1 MTSKVF
7 TAYLFII
14 SSFVVSQTTG
24 EKDSTATI
32 QTTSQTVEDT
42 TQVEPDQI
50 EKISTMVLANRIT
63 NVSGFERMII
73 GDLLGDEMMET
84 SAASM
89 VISEGQAKEA
99 MGANFDPNCFS
110 DSCAIS
116 IGKSFNLSN
125 VITFGIINVKK
136 IADSTDADTLLA
148 DADTLLA
155 DADTQLADADTQL
168 AVKDSILTATII
180 MKNFHIGTGQV
191 VSEMSFPFEGD
202 TDKVLMSA
210 RRMVWTAVGVE
221 PPPGRFPED
230 LIDDKENLKKRILNF
245 YYGTLLPWFQN
256 NPEMA
261 MAIGG
266 IAIITGGWLI
276 FGGGGDGG
284 GFDGPPDFPD
294 DPSSMVQL

>member
-1 MTSKVF
+1 
-7 TAYLFII
+7 
-14 SSFVVSQTTG
+14 
-24 EKDSTATI
+24 
-32 QTTSQTVEDT
+32 
-42 TQVEPDQI
+42 
-50 EKISTMVLANRIT
+50 MVLANRIT
-63 NVSGFERMII
+63 NVSGFERTII
-73 GDLLGDEMMET
+73 SDLLGDEMMET

-99 MGANFDPNCFS
+99 MGAAFDPNCFS

-125 VITFGIINVKK
+125 VITFGIINVRK
-136 IADSTDADTLLA
+136 IANPAQVDTL
-148 DADTLLA
+148 
-155 DADTQLADADTQL
+155 L
-168 AVKDSILTATII
+168 AVKDSLITATII
-180 MKNFHIGTGQV
+180 MKNFNIGTGEI
-191 VSEMSFPFEGD
+191 VSEMNFPFEGD
-202 TDKVLMSA
+202 ADKLLMSA
-210 RRMVWTAVGVE
+210 RRMVWSAVGVE

-276 FGGGGDGG
+276 FGGGGDDG
-284 GFDGPPDFPD
+284 GFDGPPEFPD
-294 DPSSMVQL
+294 DPSSMVRL

>member
-1 MTSKVF
+1 MTSKLF

-14 SSFVVSQTTG
+14 SSFVVSQTTV

-42 TQVEPDQI
+42 TQAVGDTTQVEPDQI
-50 EKISTMVLANRIT
+50 DKISTMILANRIT

-89 VISEGQAKEA
+89 VIGEGQAKEA
-99 MGANFDPNCFS
+99 MGSNFDPNCFS

-148 DADTLLA
+148 
-155 DADTQLADADTQL
+155 
-168 AVKDSILTATII
+168 VKDSILTATII

-202 TDKVLMSA
+202 TDKLLMTA
-210 RRMVWTAVGVE
+210 RRMVWSSVGVE

-230 LIDDKENLKKRILNF
+230 LIDNKVSIKKRILDF
-245 YYGTLLPWFQN
+245 YYGTILPWVQDN
-256 NPEMA
+256 REIA
-261 MAIGG
+261 MVIGG
-266 IAIITGGWLI
+266 IVLISGGWLI
-276 FGGGGDGG
+276 FGGGDGGG
-284 GFDGPPDFPD
+284 GFDGPPEFPD
-294 DPSSMVQL
+294 GPSSMVQL

>member
-1 MTSKVF
+1 MTSKLF

-24 EKDSTATI
+24 EKDSTATV

-42 TQVEPDQI
+42 TQAVGDTTQVEPDQI
-50 EKISTMVLANRIT
+50 DKISTMILANRIT

-148 DADTLLA
+148 
-155 DADTQLADADTQL
+155 
-168 AVKDSILTATII
+168 VKDSILTATII

-202 TDKVLMSA
+202 TDKLLMTA
-210 RRMVWTAVGVE
+210 RRMVWSAVGVE

-230 LIDDKENLKKRILNF
+230 LIDNKVSIKKRILDF
-245 YYGTLLPWFQN
+245 YYGTILPWVQDN
-256 NPEMA
+256 REIA
-261 MAIGG
+261 MVIGG
-266 IAIITGGWLI
+266 IVLISGGWLI
-276 FGGGGDGG
+276 FGGGDGGG
-284 GFDGPPDFPD
+284 GFDGPPEFPD
-294 DPSSMVQL
+294 GPSSMVQL

>member
-1 MTSKVF
+1 MTSKLF

-24 EKDSTATI
+24 EKDSTATV

-42 TQVEPDQI
+42 TQAVGDTTQVELDQI
-50 EKISTMVLANRIT
+50 DKISTMVLANRIT

-136 IADSTDADTLLA
+136 IASLKDLFNKPISTVDFITNKTSQIHKISSLIKKKGL
-148 DADTLLA
+148 TEVKIK
-155 DADTQLADADTQL
+155 
-168 AVKDSILTATII
+168 VKDKDNELVFKLKNKRLVDRKSINTLKNQDISTII
-180 MKNFHIGTGQV
+180 H
-191 VSEMSFPFEGD
+191 
-202 TDKVLMSA
+202 
-210 RRMVWTAVGVE
+210 
-221 PPPGRFPED
+221 
-230 LIDDKENLKKRILNF
+230 
-245 YYGTLLPWFQN
+245 
-256 NPEMA
+256 
-261 MAIGG
+261 
-266 IAIITGGWLI
+266 
-276 FGGGGDGG
+276 
-284 GFDGPPDFPD
+284 
-294 DPSSMVQL
+294 

>member
-1 MTSKVF
+1 VRKKHTIQMTSKLF

-24 EKDSTATI
+24 EKDSTATV

-42 TQVEPDQI
+42 TQAVGDTTQVEPDQI
-50 EKISTMVLANRIT
+50 DKISTMVLANRIT

-148 DADTLLA
+148 
-155 DADTQLADADTQL
+155 
-168 AVKDSILTATII
+168 VKDSILTATII

-202 TDKVLMSA
+202 TDKLLMTA
-210 RRMVWTAVGVE
+210 RRMVWSAVGVE

-230 LIDDKENLKKRILNF
+230 LIDNKVSIKKRILDF
-245 YYGTLLPWFQN
+245 YYGTILPWVQDN
-256 NPEMA
+256 REIA
-261 MAIGG
+261 MVIGG
-266 IAIITGGWLI
+266 IVLISGGWLI
-276 FGGGGDGG
+276 FGGGDDGG

-294 DPSSMVQL
+294 GPSSMVQL

>member
-1 MTSKVF
+1 MTSKLF

-24 EKDSTATI
+24 DKDSTATV

-42 TQVEPDQI
+42 TQVEADQI
-50 EKISTMVLANRIT
+50 DKISTMILANRIT

-148 DADTLLA
+148 
-155 DADTQLADADTQL
+155 
-168 AVKDSILTATII
+168 VKDSIITATII

-202 TDKVLMSA
+202 SDKLLLTA

-230 LIDDKENLKKRILNF
+230 LIDNKVSLKKRILDF
-245 YYGTLLPWFQN
+245 YYGTILPWVQDN
-256 NPEMA
+256 REIA
-261 MAIGG
+261 MVIGG
-266 IAIITGGWLI
+266 IVLISGGWLI
-276 FGGGGDGG
+276 FGGGDDGG

-294 DPSSMVQL
+294 GPSSMVQL

>member
-1 MTSKVF
+1 MTSKLF

-24 EKDSTATI
+24 EKDSTATV

-42 TQVEPDQI
+42 TQAVGDTTQVEPDQI
-50 EKISTMVLANRIT
+50 DKISTMVLANRIT

-148 DADTLLA
+148 
-155 DADTQLADADTQL
+155 
-168 AVKDSILTATII
+168 VKDSIITATII

-191 VSEMSFPFEGD
+191 VSEMTFPFEGD
-202 TDKVLMSA
+202 TDKLLMTA
-210 RRMVWTAVGVE
+210 RRMVWSAVGVE
-221 PPPGRFPED
+221 PPPGRFPDD
-230 LIDDKENLKKRILNF
+230 LIDNKVSIKNRILDF
-245 YYGTLLPWFQN
+245 YYGTILPWVQDN
-256 NPEMA
+256 REIA
-261 MAIGG
+261 MVIGG
-266 IAIITGGWLI
+266 IVLISGGWLI
-276 FGGGGDGG
+276 FGGGDDGG

-294 DPSSMVQL
+294 GPSSMVQL

>member
-24 EKDSTATI
+24 EKDSTATV

-42 TQVEPDQI
+42 TQAVGDTTQVEPDQI
-50 EKISTMVLANRIT
+50 DKISTMVLANRIT

-148 DADTLLA
+148 
-155 DADTQLADADTQL
+155 
-168 AVKDSILTATII
+168 VKDSILTATII

-202 TDKVLMSA
+202 TDKLLMTA
-210 RRMVWTAVGVE
+210 RRMVWSAVGVE

-230 LIDDKENLKKRILNF
+230 LIDNKVSIKKRILDF
-245 YYGTLLPWFQN
+245 YYGTILPWVQDN
-256 NPEMA
+256 REIA
-261 MAIGG
+261 MVIGG
-266 IAIITGGWLI
+266 IVLISGGWLI
-276 FGGGGDGG
+276 FGGGDDAG
-284 GFDGPPDFPD
+284 GFDGPPEFPD
-294 DPSSMVQL
+294 GPSSMVQL

>member
-1 MTSKVF
+1 MNLKKLLT
-7 TAYLFII
+7 YLVII
-14 SSFVVSQTTG
+14 SSFAFSQNAA
-24 EKDSTATI
+24 EKDSTIAV
-32 QTTSQTVEDT
+32 QTTSQAVEDT
-42 TQVEPDQI
+42 TQAVENTKQAVVDTSKVEPDQI
-50 EKISTMVLANRIT
+50 KKISTMVLANRIT
-63 NVSGFERMII
+63 NVSGFERTII

-99 MGANFDPNCFS
+99 MGAAFDPNCFS

-125 VITFGIINVKK
+125 VITFGIINVRK
-136 IADSTDADTLLA
+136 IANPAQVDTL
-148 DADTLLA
+148 
-155 DADTQLADADTQL
+155 L
-168 AVKDSILTATII
+168 AVKDSLITATII
-180 MKNFHIGTGQV
+180 MKNFNIGTGEI
-191 VSEMSFPFEGD
+191 VSEMNFPFEGD
-202 TDKVLMSA
+202 ADKLLMSA
-210 RRMVWTAVGVE
+210 RRMVWSAVGVE

-261 MAIGG
+261 MVIGG

-276 FGGGGDGG
+276 FGGGGEDG
-284 GFDGPPDFPD
+284 GFDGPPEFPD
-294 DPSSMVQL
+294 DPSSMVPL

>member
-1 MTSKVF
+1 MTSKLF

-24 EKDSTATI
+24 EKDSTATV

-42 TQVEPDQI
+42 TQAVGDTTQVEPDQI
-50 EKISTMVLANRIT
+50 DKISTMVLANRIT

-148 DADTLLA
+148 
-155 DADTQLADADTQL
+155 
-168 AVKDSILTATII
+168 VKDSILTATII

-202 TDKVLMSA
+202 TDKLLMTA
-210 RRMVWTAVGVE
+210 RRMVWSAVGVE

-230 LIDDKENLKKRILNF
+230 LIDNKVSIKKRILDF
-245 YYGTLLPWFQN
+245 YYGTILPWVQDN
-256 NPEMA
+256 REIA
-261 MAIGG
+261 MVIGG
-266 IAIITGGWLI
+266 IVLISGGWLI
-276 FGGGGDGG
+276 FGGGDGGG
-284 GFDGPPDFPD
+284 GFDGPPEFPD
-294 DPSSMVQL
+294 GPSSMVQL

>member
-1 MTSKVF
+1 MPFERNPKQLLT
-7 TAYLFII
+7 YLFII
-14 SSFVVSQTTG
+14 SSFALSQTVGDT
-24 EKDSTATI
+24 T
-32 QTTSQTVEDT
+32 QTVGDTTQAVGDTTQTVEDT

-89 VISEGQAKEA
+89 VISESQAKEA
-99 MGANFDPNCFS
+99 MGAAFDPNCFS

-125 VITFGIINVKK
+125 VITFGIINIRK

-148 DADTLLA
+148 
-155 DADTQLADADTQL
+155 
-168 AVKDSILTATII
+168 VKDSIITATII
-180 MKNFHIGTGQV
+180 MKNFHIGTGQI
-191 VSEMSFPFEGD
+191 VSEMTFPFAGD
-202 TDKVLMSA
+202 ADKLLMTA
-210 RRMVWTAVGVE
+210 RRMVWSAVGVE

-230 LIDDKENLKKRILNF
+230 LIDNRVSLKKRILDF
-245 YYGTLLPWFQN
+245 YYGTVVPWVQDN
-256 NPEMA
+256 TEMT
-261 MAIGG
+261 MIIGG
-266 IAIITGGWLI
+266 ILIISGGWLI

-284 GFDGPPDFPD
+284 GFDSPPEFPD
-294 DPSSMVQL
+294 DPSLMVPL

>member
-1 MTSKVF
+1 MTSKLF

-24 EKDSTATI
+24 EKDSTATV

-42 TQVEPDQI
+42 TQAVGDTTQVEPDQI
-50 EKISTMVLANRIT
+50 DKISTMVLANRIT

-148 DADTLLA
+148 
-155 DADTQLADADTQL
+155 
-168 AVKDSILTATII
+168 VKDSILTATII

-202 TDKVLMSA
+202 TDKLLMTA
-210 RRMVWTAVGVE
+210 RRMVWSAVGVE

-230 LIDDKENLKKRILNF
+230 LIDNKISIKKRILDF
-245 YYGTLLPWFQN
+245 YYGTILPWVQDN
-256 NPEMA
+256 REIA
-261 MAIGG
+261 MVIGG
-266 IAIITGGWLI
+266 IVLISGGWLI
-276 FGGGGDGG
+276 FGGGDGGG
-284 GFDGPPDFPD
+284 GFDGPPEFPD
-294 DPSSMVQL
+294 GPSSMVQLLSLIHI

>member
-24 EKDSTATI
+24 EKDSTATV

-42 TQVEPDQI
+42 TQAVGDTTQVEPDQI
-50 EKISTMVLANRIT
+50 DKISTMVLANRIT

-99 MGANFDPNCFS
+99 MGAAFDPSCFS

-125 VITFGIINVKK
+125 VITFGIINVRK
-136 IADSTDADTLLA
+136 IANPAQVDTL
-148 DADTLLA
+148 
-155 DADTQLADADTQL
+155 L
-168 AVKDSILTATII
+168 AVKDSLITATII
-180 MKNFHIGTGQV
+180 MKNFNIGTGEI
-191 VSEMSFPFEGD
+191 VSEMNFPFEGD
-202 TDKVLMSA
+202 ADKLLMSA

-261 MAIGG
+261 MVIGG

-276 FGGGGDGG
+276 FGGGGEDG
-284 GFDGPPDFPD
+284 GFDGPPEFPD
-294 DPSSMVQL
+294 DPSSMVPL

>member
-1 MTSKVF
+1 MTSKLF

-14 SSFVVSQTTG
+14 SSFVVSQTTV

-42 TQVEPDQI
+42 TQAVGDTTQVEPDQI
-50 EKISTMVLANRIT
+50 DKISTMILANRIT

-148 DADTLLA
+148 
-155 DADTQLADADTQL
+155 
-168 AVKDSILTATII
+168 VKDSILTATII

-202 TDKVLMSA
+202 TDKLLMTA
-210 RRMVWTAVGVE
+210 RRMVWSSVGVE

-230 LIDDKENLKKRILNF
+230 LIDNKVSIKKRILDF
-245 YYGTLLPWFQN
+245 YYGTILPWVQDN
-256 NPEMA
+256 REIA
-261 MAIGG
+261 MVIGG
-266 IAIITGGWLI
+266 IVLISGGWLI
-276 FGGGGDGG
+276 FGGGDGGG
-284 GFDGPPDFPD
+284 GFDGPPEFPD
-294 DPSSMVQL
+294 GPSSMVQL

>member
-1 MTSKVF
+1 MTSKLF

-24 EKDSTATI
+24 EKDSTATV

-42 TQVEPDQI
+42 TQAVGDTTQVEPDKI
-50 EKISTMVLANRIT
+50 DKISTMVLANRIT

-148 DADTLLA
+148 
-155 DADTQLADADTQL
+155 
-168 AVKDSILTATII
+168 VKDSILTATII

-202 TDKVLMSA
+202 TDKLLMTA
-210 RRMVWTAVGVE
+210 RRMVWSAVGVE

-230 LIDDKENLKKRILNF
+230 LIDNKVSIKKRILDF
-245 YYGTLLPWFQN
+245 YYGTILPWVQDN
-256 NPEMA
+256 REIA
-261 MAIGG
+261 MVIGG
-266 IAIITGGWLI
+266 IVLISGGWLI
-276 FGGGGDGG
+276 FGGGDDGG

-294 DPSSMVQL
+294 GPSSMVQL

>member
-1 MTSKVF
+1 MTSKLF
-7 TAYLFII
+7 TAYLYII

-24 EKDSTATI
+24 EKDSTATV

-42 TQVEPDQI
+42 TQAVGDTTQVEPDQI
-50 EKISTMVLANRIT
+50 DKISTMVLANRIT

-148 DADTLLA
+148 
-155 DADTQLADADTQL
+155 
-168 AVKDSILTATII
+168 VKDSILTATII
-180 MKNFHIGTGQV
+180 MKNFHIGTGQI
-191 VSEMSFPFEGD
+191 VSEMTFPFEGD
-202 TDKVLMSA
+202 TDKLLMTA
-210 RRMVWTAVGVE
+210 RRMVWSAVGVE

-230 LIDDKENLKKRILNF
+230 LIDNKVSIKKRILDF
-245 YYGTLLPWFQN
+245 YYGTILPWVQDN
-256 NPEMA
+256 REIA
-261 MAIGG
+261 MVIGG
-266 IAIITGGWLI
+266 IVLISGGWLI
-276 FGGGGDGG
+276 FGGGDDGG

-294 DPSSMVQL
+294 GPSSVVQL

>member
-1 MTSKVF
+1 MTSKLF
-7 TAYLFII
+7 TAYLYII
-14 SSFVVSQTTG
+14 SSFVVSQTTV

-42 TQVEPDQI
+42 TQVEPDKI
-50 EKISTMVLANRIT
+50 DKISTMVLANRIT

-148 DADTLLA
+148 
-155 DADTQLADADTQL
+155 
-168 AVKDSILTATII
+168 VKDSILTATII

-202 TDKVLMSA
+202 TDKLLMTA
-210 RRMVWTAVGVE
+210 RRMVWSAVGVE

-230 LIDDKENLKKRILNF
+230 LIDNKVSIKKRILDF
-245 YYGTLLPWFQN
+245 YYGTILPWVQDN
-256 NPEMA
+256 REIA
-261 MAIGG
+261 MVIGG
-266 IAIITGGWLI
+266 IVLISGGWLI
-276 FGGGGDGG
+276 FGGGDGGG
-284 GFDGPPDFPD
+284 GFDGPPEFPD
-294 DPSSMVQL
+294 NPSSMVQL

>member
-1 MTSKVF
+1 MTSKLF
-7 TAYLFII
+7 TTYLFII
-14 SSFVVSQTTG
+14 SSVLYSQATG
-24 EKDSTATI
+24 DKDSTATV

-42 TQVEPDQI
+42 TQVVGDTTQVEPDKI
-50 EKISTMVLANRIT
+50 DKISTMVLANRIT

-148 DADTLLA
+148 
-155 DADTQLADADTQL
+155 
-168 AVKDSILTATII
+168 VKDSILTATII

-202 TDKVLMSA
+202 TDKLLMTA
-210 RRMVWTAVGVE
+210 RRMVWSAVGVE

-230 LIDDKENLKKRILNF
+230 LIDNKVSIKKRILDF
-245 YYGTLLPWFQN
+245 YYGTILPWVQDN
-256 NPEMA
+256 REIA
-261 MAIGG
+261 MVIGG
-266 IAIITGGWLI
+266 IVLISGGWLI
-276 FGGGGDGG
+276 FGGGDDGG
-284 GFDGPPDFPD
+284 GFDGPPEFPD
-294 DPSSMVQL
+294 GPSSMVQL

>member
-24 EKDSTATI
+24 EKDSTATV

-42 TQVEPDQI
+42 TQAVGDTTQVEPDQI
-50 EKISTMVLANRIT
+50 DKISTMVLANRIT

-148 DADTLLA
+148 
-155 DADTQLADADTQL
+155 
-168 AVKDSILTATII
+168 VKDSIITATII

-202 TDKVLMSA
+202 TDKLLMTA
-210 RRMVWTAVGVE
+210 RRMVWSAVGVE

-230 LIDDKENLKKRILNF
+230 LIDNKVSIKKRILDF
-245 YYGTLLPWFQN
+245 YYGTILPWVQDN
-256 NPEMA
+256 REIA
-261 MAIGG
+261 MVIGG
-266 IAIITGGWLI
+266 IVLISGGWLI
-276 FGGGGDGG
+276 FGGGDDGG

-294 DPSSMVQL
+294 GPSSMVQL

>member
-1 MTSKVF
+1 MTSKLF

-24 EKDSTATI
+24 EKDSTATV

-42 TQVEPDQI
+42 TQAVGDTTQVEPDQI
-50 EKISTMVLANRIT
+50 DKISTMVLANRIT

-148 DADTLLA
+148 
-155 DADTQLADADTQL
+155 
-168 AVKDSILTATII
+168 VKDSIITATII

-202 TDKVLMSA
+202 SDKLLMTA

-230 LIDDKENLKKRILNF
+230 LIDNKVSLKKRILDF
-245 YYGTLLPWFQN
+245 YYGTILPWVQDN
-256 NPEMA
+256 REIA
-261 MAIGG
+261 MVIGG
-266 IAIITGGWLI
+266 IVLISGGWLI
-276 FGGGGDGG
+276 FGGGDDGG

-294 DPSSMVQL
+294 GPSSMVQL

>member
-1 MTSKVF
+1 MNAKQILT
-7 TAYLFII
+7 YLFII
-14 SSFVVSQTTG
+14 SSFAFSQNAA
-24 EKDSTATI
+24 EKDSTIAV
-32 QTTSQTVEDT
+32 QTTSQAVEDT
-42 TQVEPDQI
+42 TQAVENTKQAVVDTSQVEPDQI
-50 EKISTMVLANRIT
+50 KKISTMVLANRIT

-99 MGANFDPNCFS
+99 MGAAFDPNCFS

-148 DADTLLA
+148 
-155 DADTQLADADTQL
+155 
-168 AVKDSILTATII
+168 VKDSIITATII
-180 MKNFHIGTGQV
+180 MKNFHIGTGKIA
-191 VSEMSFPFEGD
+191 SEMTFPFEGD
-202 TDKVLMSA
+202 TDKLLMTA
-210 RRMVWTAVGVE
+210 RRMVWSSVGVE

-230 LIDDKENLKKRILNF
+230 LIDNKVSLKKRILDF
-245 YYGTLLPWFQN
+245 YYGTLVPWVQDN
-256 NPEMA
+256 TEMT
-261 MAIGG
+261 MIVGG
-266 IAIITGGWLI
+266 ILIISGGWLI
-276 FGGGGDGG
+276 FGGGGEDG
-284 GFDGPPDFPD
+284 GFDGPPEFPD

>member
-1 MTSKVF
+1 MTSKLF

-24 EKDSTATI
+24 EKDSTATV

-42 TQVEPDQI
+42 TQAVGDTTQVEPDQI
-50 EKISTMVLANRIT
+50 DKISTMILANRIT

-89 VISEGQAKEA
+89 VIGEGHAKEA
-99 MGANFDPNCFS
+99 MGSNFDPYCFS

-148 DADTLLA
+148 
-155 DADTQLADADTQL
+155 
-168 AVKDSILTATII
+168 VKDSIITATII

-202 TDKVLMSA
+202 SDKLLMTA

-230 LIDDKENLKKRILNF
+230 LIDNKVSLKKRILDF
-245 YYGTLLPWFQN
+245 YYGTILPWVQDN
-256 NPEMA
+256 REIA
-261 MAIGG
+261 MVIGG
-266 IAIITGGWLI
+266 IVLISGGWLI
-276 FGGGGDGG
+276 FGGGDGDG
-284 GFDGPPDFPD
+284 GFDGPPEFPD
-294 DPSSMVQL
+294 GPSSMVQL

>member
-1 MTSKVF
+1 MTSKLF

-24 EKDSTATI
+24 EKDSTATV

-42 TQVEPDQI
+42 TQAVGDTTQVEPDQI
-50 EKISTMVLANRIT
+50 DKISTMVLANRIT

-148 DADTLLA
+148 
-155 DADTQLADADTQL
+155 
-168 AVKDSILTATII
+168 VKDSIITATII

-191 VSEMSFPFEGD
+191 VSEMTFPFEGD
-202 TDKVLMSA
+202 TDKLLMTA
-210 RRMVWTAVGVE
+210 RRMVWSAVGVE

-230 LIDDKENLKKRILNF
+230 LIDNKVSIKKRILDF
-245 YYGTLLPWFQN
+245 YYGTILPWVQDN
-256 NPEMA
+256 REIA
-261 MAIGG
+261 MVIGG
-266 IAIITGGWLI
+266 IVLISGGWLI
-276 FGGGGDGG
+276 FGGGDDGG

-294 DPSSMVQL
+294 GPSSMVQL

>member
-1 MTSKVF
+1 MNTKQLLS
-7 TAYLFII
+7 YLLII
-14 SSFVVSQTTG
+14 SSFAYSQNAAG
-24 EKDSTATI
+24 KDSTIAV
-32 QTTSQTVEDT
+32 QTPSQTVEDT
-42 TQVEPDQI
+42 TQAVVDTSQVEPDQI
-50 EKISTMVLANRIT
+50 KKISTMVLANRIT

-89 VISEGQAKEA
+89 VISESQAKEA
-99 MGANFDPNCFS
+99 MGAAFDPNCFS

-136 IADSTDADTLLA
+136 IADSTDIDTL
-148 DADTLLA
+148 
-155 DADTQLADADTQL
+155 L

-202 TDKVLMSA
+202 TDKLLMTA
-210 RRMVWTAVGVE
+210 RRMVWSSVGVE

-230 LIDDKENLKKRILNF
+230 LIDNKVSLKKRILDF
-245 YYGTLLPWFQN
+245 YYGTVVPWVQDN
-256 NPEMA
+256 TEIA
-261 MAIGG
+261 MIVGG
-266 IAIITGGWLI
+266 IVIISGGWLI

-294 DPSSMVQL
+294 DPPSMVQL

>member
-1 MTSKVF
+1 MTSKLF

-24 EKDSTATI
+24 EKDSTATV

-42 TQVEPDQI
+42 TQAVGDTTQVEPDQI
-50 EKISTMVLANRIT
+50 DKISTMVLANRIT

-148 DADTLLA
+148 
-155 DADTQLADADTQL
+155 
-168 AVKDSILTATII
+168 VKDSILTATII

-202 TDKVLMSA
+202 SDKLLMTA

-230 LIDDKENLKKRILNF
+230 LIDNKVSLKKRILDF
-245 YYGTLLPWFQN
+245 YYGTILPWVQDN
-256 NPEMA
+256 REIA
-261 MAIGG
+261 MVIGG
-266 IAIITGGWLI
+266 IVLISGGWLI
-276 FGGGGDGG
+276 FGGGDDGG

-294 DPSSMVQL
+294 GPSSMVQL

>member
-1 MTSKVF
+1 MTSKLF

-24 EKDSTATI
+24 EKDSTATV
-32 QTTSQTVEDT
+32 QSTSQTVEDT
-42 TQVEPDQI
+42 TQAVGDTTQVEPDKI
-50 EKISTMVLANRIT
+50 DKISTMVLANRIT

-148 DADTLLA
+148 
-155 DADTQLADADTQL
+155 
-168 AVKDSILTATII
+168 VKDSILTATII

-202 TDKVLMSA
+202 TDKLLMTA
-210 RRMVWTAVGVE
+210 RRMVWSAVGVE

-230 LIDDKENLKKRILNF
+230 LIDNKVSIKKRILDF
-245 YYGTLLPWFQN
+245 YYGTILPWVQDN
-256 NPEMA
+256 REIA
-261 MAIGG
+261 MVIGG
-266 IAIITGGWLI
+266 IVLISGGWLI
-276 FGGGGDGG
+276 FGGGDDGG

-294 DPSSMVQL
+294 GPSSMVQL

>member
-1 MTSKVF
+1 MTSKLF

-24 EKDSTATI
+24 EKDSTATV

-42 TQVEPDQI
+42 TQAVGDTTQVELDQI
-50 EKISTMVLANRIT
+50 DKISTMVLANRIT

-148 DADTLLA
+148 
-155 DADTQLADADTQL
+155 
-168 AVKDSILTATII
+168 VKDSILTATII

-202 TDKVLMSA
+202 TDKLLMTA
-210 RRMVWTAVGVE
+210 RRMVWSAVGVE

-230 LIDDKENLKKRILNF
+230 LIDNKVSIKKRILDF
-245 YYGTLLPWFQN
+245 YYGTILPWVQDN
-256 NPEMA
+256 REIA
-261 MAIGG
+261 MVIGG
-266 IAIITGGWLI
+266 IVLISGGWLI
-276 FGGGGDGG
+276 FGGGDDGG

-294 DPSSMVQL
+294 GPSSMVQL

>member
-24 EKDSTATI
+24 EKDSTATV

-42 TQVEPDQI
+42 TQAVGDTTQVEPDKI
-50 EKISTMVLANRIT
+50 DKISTMVLANRIT

-148 DADTLLA
+148 
-155 DADTQLADADTQL
+155 
-168 AVKDSILTATII
+168 VKDSILTATII

-202 TDKVLMSA
+202 TDKLLMTA
-210 RRMVWTAVGVE
+210 RRMVWSAVGVE

-230 LIDDKENLKKRILNF
+230 LIDNKVSIKKRILDF
-245 YYGTLLPWFQN
+245 YYGTILPWVQDN
-256 NPEMA
+256 REIA
-261 MAIGG
+261 MVIGG
-266 IAIITGGWLI
+266 IVLISGGWLI
-276 FGGGGDGG
+276 FGGGDDGG

-294 DPSSMVQL
+294 GPSSMVQL

>member
-1 MTSKVF
+1 MTSKLF

-24 EKDSTATI
+24 DKDSTATV

-42 TQVEPDQI
+42 TQAVGDTTQVEPDQI
-50 EKISTMVLANRIT
+50 DKISTMVLANRIT

-99 MGANFDPNCFS
+99 MGENFDPNCFS

-148 DADTLLA
+148 
-155 DADTQLADADTQL
+155 
-168 AVKDSILTATII
+168 VKDSILTATII

-202 TDKVLMSA
+202 SDKLLMTA

-230 LIDDKENLKKRILNF
+230 LIDNKVSLKKRILDF
-245 YYGTLLPWFQN
+245 YYGTILPWVQDN
-256 NPEMA
+256 REIA
-261 MAIGG
+261 MVIGG
-266 IAIITGGWLI
+266 IVLISGGWLI
-276 FGGGGDGG
+276 FGGGDGGG
-284 GFDGPPDFPD
+284 GFDGPPEFPD
-294 DPSSMVQL
+294 GPSSMVQL